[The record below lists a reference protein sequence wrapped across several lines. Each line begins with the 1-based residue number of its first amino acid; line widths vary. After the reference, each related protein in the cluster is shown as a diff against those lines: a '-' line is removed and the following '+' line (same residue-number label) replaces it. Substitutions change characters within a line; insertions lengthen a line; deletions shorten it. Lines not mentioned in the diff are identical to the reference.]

1 MFHERTLLVVCEFIN
16 QNFVSVHPKPG
27 YIYRMTLDS
36 LFCPQCNNLLDYPGD
51 EDFVVCTVCGERQDS
66 SVFES
71 RPFVTRSRHRHS
83 PISTDDEP
91 KASATNE
98 GAVIKER
105 CPKCGN
111 PEMTFHT
118 MQLRSAD
125 EGQTVF
131 YVCPKCTYKY
141 SVNT

>member
-1 MFHERTLLVVCEFIN
+1 MN
-16 QNFVSVHPKPG
+16 
-27 YIYRMTLDS
+27 LDS
-36 LFCPQCNNLLDYPGD
+36 LFCPQCHNLLDYPSD
-51 EDFVVCTVCGERQDS
+51 EDFVVCTVCGERQNA

-71 RPFVTRSRHRHS
+71 RPFVTRSRDRDALS
-83 PISTDDEP
+83 ADDEQ
-91 KASATNE
+91 KTSGTNE

-131 YVCPKCTYKY
+131 YVCPKCTFKY